1 LNKKVKLYL
10 LVIINL
16 IAWGYVGYKVYSALQ
31 GDDDL
36 ELDRAMVSYNKITSS
51 EKTDSVNLILN
62 YNDPFLKN
70 GNFSSQKHNS
80 RSYNNKTIDSK
91 TKHQNASVIKTPTL
105 SVQPPVDI
113 KYIGL
118 VKNNTS
124 GSQTALLS
132 INGKSVFVK
141 VNDNVEGF
149 LIQQI
154 TNESILVTKG
164 KEKLVIKK

>member
-1 LNKKVKLYL
+1 MGKKAKLYL
-10 LVIINL
+10 LIIINL

-36 ELDRAMVSYNKITSS
+36 ELDRAMVSYNKITSG

-80 RSYNNKTIDSK
+80 HSYNNKTIASK
-91 TKHQNASVIKTPTL
+91 TKHQYASVIKTPTL
-105 SVQPPVDI
+105 SVQPTIDI

-124 GSQTALLS
+124 GLQTALLS
-132 INGKSVFVK
+132 VNGKSVFVK

-149 LIQQI
+149 LIKQI
-154 TNESILVTKG
+154 SNESVLLTKG